1 VTTNCQTEPLSQ
13 DFLKILAPKFGHFR
27 FESGHH
33 GNLWLHVDQPFLR
46 PSRLHPFVI
55 ELAKGLSRHGVEG
68 VCGPFVEGAFLAQMV
83 ASALDVEFYYSERFV
98 ALERDALYPVDYRL
112 PSGLR
117 RAAQGKRV
125 AIVDDVINAGSA
137 VRATYANLRSYEAN
151 PVVVGTLL
159 VLGPSAPSFF
169 AERGVPL
176 ECLAHVPNELWAPA
190 ECPLCAAGMPLE
202 NATAP

>member
-1 VTTNCQTEPLSQ
+1 MVGAGTTASRGRSAVHGGTGRLGGGRPEEPPGGEQLTGRRGESPERPSRARAQIARRVFVTTNCQTEPLSQ

-55 ELAKGLSRHGVEG
+55 ELAKGFSRHGVEG

-83 ASALDVEFYYSERFV
+83 ASALEVEFYYSERFV

-137 VRATYANLRSYEAN
+137 VRATYA
-151 PVVVGTLL
+151 
-159 VLGPSAPSFF
+159 
-169 AERGVPL
+169 
-176 ECLAHVPNELWAPA
+176 
-190 ECPLCAAGMPLE
+190 
-202 NATAP
+202 